1 MPLSGIR
8 ELAAFPWANATQTR
22 RAAGTYMC
30 AAARRFLPRLVP
42 RVGRESHPKVQG
54 L

>member
-1 MPLSGIR
+1 MPTVGIF
-8 ELAAFPWANATQTR
+8 ELVAFPRANATQTR